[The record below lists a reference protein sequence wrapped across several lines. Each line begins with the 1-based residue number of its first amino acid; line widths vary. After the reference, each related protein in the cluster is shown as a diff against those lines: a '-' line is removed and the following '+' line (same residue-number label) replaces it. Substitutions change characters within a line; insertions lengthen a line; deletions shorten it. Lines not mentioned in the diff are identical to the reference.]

1 MMVFFFKKLISAN
14 QLNQSNQRSI
24 KILTAMTL
32 EDLGFNSAL
41 EKFRKDNSLEVFE
54 AGRITAE
61 HKERYIVKTS
71 GGEYEAEITGNMR
84 FSARSREDFPAVGD
98 WVALSVFDHDT
109 ALIQRIYPRQSVIVR
124 TAVGK
129 TGERQVIAAN
139 IDLAFIMQ
147 AADRDYNINRLERYL
162 TISYESGVTPVIV
175 LTKTDLTG
183 EGNVANI
190 IEGIKQ
196 RISGVQ
202 VIPISNIS
210 GSGYDEIRELVTKGK
225 TCCMLGSSG
234 VGKSSLMNNLAGRS
248 IMQTGSISESTNKGR
263 HITSHRELVI
273 LENGGMLIDNP
284 GIREVGIADS
294 DSGLEITFNQI
305 YDLAKGCKFDDCT
318 HTNETGCRVIEAV
331 EEGTLDNSSYQNY
344 LKMEREKA
352 HFEETAFEKRKKE
365 KAFGKIMKDYKKLQP
380 KEVGSRQGKRKK

>member
-1 MMVFFFKKLISAN
+1 
-14 QLNQSNQRSI
+14 
-24 KILTAMTL
+24 MTL

>member
-1 MMVFFFKKLISAN
+1 
-14 QLNQSNQRSI
+14 
-24 KILTAMTL
+24 MTL
-32 EDLGFNSAL
+32 EDLGYNTTL
-41 EKFRKDNSLEVFE
+41 EKFRQVNSLEAFE
-54 AGRITAE
+54 VGRVTAE
-61 HKERYIVKTS
+61 HKERYIVRTVT
-71 GGEYEAEITGNMR
+71 GELEAEITGNMR

-109 ALIQRIYPRQSVIVR
+109 AIIQKLYPRHSLITR

-129 TGERQVIAAN
+129 TGEHQVIAAN
-139 IDLAFIMQ
+139 IDLAFLMQ

-162 TISYESGVTPVIV
+162 TICYESGVTPVIV
-175 LTKTDLTG
+175 LTKTDLAG

-190 IEGIKQ
+190 IKGIKQ

-234 VGKSSLMNNLAGRS
+234 VGKSSLINNLAGRA

-263 HITSHRELVI
+263 HITSHRELVV

-294 DSGLEITFNQI
+294 ESGLEVTFNQI

-318 HTNETGCRVIEAV
+318 HTTETACKVLEAL
-331 EEGTLDNSSYQNY
+331 EDGILDHSSYQNY

-352 HFEETAFEKRKKE
+352 HFEETALEKRKKD
-365 KAFGKIMKDYKKLQP
+365 KAFGKILKDYKKLRP
-380 KEVGSRQGKRKK
+380 KGE